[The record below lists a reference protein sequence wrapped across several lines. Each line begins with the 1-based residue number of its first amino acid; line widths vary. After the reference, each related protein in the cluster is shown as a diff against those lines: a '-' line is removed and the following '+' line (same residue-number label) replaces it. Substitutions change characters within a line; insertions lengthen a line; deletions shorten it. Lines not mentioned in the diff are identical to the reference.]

1 MNPEDI
7 AAKCEEVAA
16 ALIAEND
23 SKEVYNI
30 EVTTAEVNTSEEI
43 TEISDIH
50 RGTVDNP
57 FLFDAKVPELEKFV
71 LVNMF
76 VAGKNASVQQAK
88 LDQFVNCVRRDLGEH
103 IVDTLG
109 VLSAIHNVLPN
120 TEVNDKVLG
129 WLKEVKSG
137 QYSRLTNG
145 IVQLAEHIGAGKID
159 LKNCN
164 RSQLIKIKGIGY
176 KTASMFLMYTRRNG
190 PPVACLDTHILK
202 YLREETQTPNVPLT
216 TPVVKAEY
224 RRLEDAFLAIV
235 RTTGK
240 SVAEFDFEIWSRYR
254 QKVNTSDSVPVQEST
269 VVITEPVSTGA
280 VEALI

>member
-1 MNPEDI
+1 MNPDQIDTSLETAI
-7 AAKCEEVAA
+7 AAV
-16 ALIAEND
+16 IAHENTT

-30 EVTTAEVNTSEEI
+30 EVTTSEET

-57 FLFDAKVPELEKFV
+57 FLFDAKVSELEKFI

-103 IVDTLG
+103 IVDALG
-109 VLSAIHNVLPN
+109 VLSAIHNSLAN
-120 TEVNDKVLG
+120 DEVNDKVLG
-129 WLKEVKSG
+129 WLKEVKAG

-164 RSQLIKIKGIGY
+164 RAQLIKIKGIGY

-190 PPVACLDTHILK
+190 PAVACLDTHILK
-202 YLREETQTPNVPLT
+202 YLREETQTPDVPMT

-224 RRLEDAFLAIV
+224 QRLEAAFLAIV
-235 RTTGK
+235 RATGK

-269 VVITEPVSTGA
+269 VIINEPVATGSA
-280 VEALI
+280 DSLF

>member
-1 MNPEDI
+1 MNQDETDT
-7 AAKCEEVAA
+7 AKLETAIDA
-16 ALIAEND
+16 DTSIEND
-23 SKEVYNI
+23 ISKEVYNV
-30 EVTTAEVNTSEEI
+30 EVTTSEE
-43 TEISDIH
+43 TSEISDIH

-57 FLFDAKVPELEKFV
+57 FLYDAKPAELEKFV

-88 LDQFVNCVRRDLGEH
+88 LDQFVNCVRRDLGEI

-109 VLSAIHNVLPN
+109 VLSAIHNVLSDA
-120 TEVNDKVLG
+120 EVNDRVLG

-137 QYSRLTNG
+137 QYTRLTNG

-164 RSQLIKIKGIGY
+164 RQHLIKIKGIGY
-176 KTASMFLMYTRRNG
+176 KTASMFLLYTRRNLA
-190 PPVACLDTHILK
+190 VACLDTHILK

-216 TPVVKAEY
+216 TPNVKLEY
-224 RRLEDAFLAIV
+224 RRLEEAFLRIV
-235 RTTGK
+235 KASNK

-254 QKVNTSDSVPVQEST
+254 QKVNTSDSIPVQAST
-269 VVITEPVSTGA
+269 VVTNELVSTGS
-280 VEALI
+280 VDALI

>member
-7 AAKCEEVAA
+7 AACEEVAA
-16 ALIAEND
+16 TLIAENIY
-23 SKEVYNI
+23 KEVYNI
-30 EVTTAEVNTSEEI
+30 EVTSSEET
-43 TEISDIH
+43 TEISDTH

-109 VLSAIHNVLPN
+109 VLSAIHNTLTN
-120 TEVNDKVLG
+120 DEVNDKVLG

-145 IVQLAEHIGAGKID
+145 IVQLAEHIGSGKID

-164 RSQLIKIKGIGY
+164 RAQLTKIKGIGY

-216 TPVVKAEY
+216 TPVVRAEY

>member
-16 ALIAEND
+16 TLIAENT
-23 SKEVYNI
+23 SKEAYNI
-30 EVTTAEVNTSEEI
+30 EVTTSEET

-120 TEVNDKVLG
+120 AEVNAKVLS
-129 WLKEVKSG
+129 WLREVKSG
-137 QYSRLTNG
+137 QYSRLTAG

-164 RSQLIKIKGIGY
+164 RPQLIKIKGIGY

-202 YLREETQTPNVPLT
+202 YLREETQTPNVPLA

-224 RRLEDAFLAIV
+224 CRLEDAFLAIV

>member
-1 MNPEDI
+1 MNPEEI
-7 AAKCEEVAA
+7 AATAKLDEAIAA
-16 ALIAEND
+16 VISHEN
-23 SKEVYNI
+23 SSSTEVYNI
-30 EVTTAEVNTSEEI
+30 EVTTSEET

-57 FLFDAKVPELEKFV
+57 FLFDAKVAELEKFI

-109 VLSAIHNVLPN
+109 VLSAIHNSLTN
-120 TEVNDKVLG
+120 DEVNDKVLG
-129 WLKEVKSG
+129 WLKEVKAG

-164 RSQLIKIKGIGY
+164 RAQLIKIKGIGY

-190 PPVACLDTHILK
+190 SPVACLDTHILK

-216 TPVVKAEY
+216 TPVVKADY
-224 RRLEDAFLAIV
+224 LRLEDAFLAIV

-280 VEALI
+280 VEALF

>member
-1 MNPEDI
+1 MNPKDT
-7 AAKCEEVAA
+7 APVGEEVAA
-16 ALIAEND
+16 TLIAENI
-23 SKEVYNI
+23 SKEVYTI
-30 EVTTAEVNTSEEI
+30 EVTSSEET

-57 FLFDAKVPELEKFV
+57 FLFDANVAELEKFI

-109 VLSAIHNVLPN
+109 VLSAIHNSLAN
-120 TEVNDKVLG
+120 DEVNDKVLG

-145 IVQLAEHIGAGKID
+145 IVQLAEHIGSGKID

-164 RSQLIKIKGIGY
+164 RAQLTRIKGIGY
-176 KTASMFLMYTRRNG
+176 KTASMFLMYTRRSG

-216 TPVVKAEY
+216 TPVVRVEY
-224 RRLEDAFLAIV
+224 RRLEDVFLSIV

-254 QKVNTSDSVPVQEST
+254 HKVNTSDSAPVQEST

>member
-7 AAKCEEVAA
+7 AACEEVAA
-16 ALIAEND
+16 TLIAENI
-23 SKEVYNI
+23 SKEVYTI
-30 EVTTAEVNTSEEI
+30 EVTSSEET
-43 TEISDIH
+43 TEISDTH

-109 VLSAIHNVLPN
+109 VLSAIHNTLTN
-120 TEVNDKVLG
+120 DEVNDKVLG

-164 RSQLIKIKGIGY
+164 RAQLTKIKGIGY

-216 TPVVKAEY
+216 TPVVRAEY

>member
-1 MNPEDI
+1 MNPDEIDT
-7 AAKCEEVAA
+7 AKLETAIDA
-16 ALIAEND
+16 DTSIEND
-23 SKEVYNI
+23 TSKEVYNV
-30 EVTTAEVNTSEEI
+30 EVTTSEE
-43 TEISDIH
+43 TNEISDIH

-57 FLFDAKVPELEKFV
+57 FLYDAKPAELEKFV

-88 LDQFVNCVRRDLGEH
+88 LDQFVNCVRRDLGEI

-109 VLSAIHNVLPN
+109 VLSAIHNVLSDA
-120 TEVNDKVLG
+120 EVNNRVLG

-137 QYSRLTNG
+137 QYTRLTNG

-164 RSQLIKIKGIGY
+164 RQHLIRIKGIGY
-176 KTASMFLMYTRRNG
+176 KTASMFLLYTRRNLA
-190 PPVACLDTHILK
+190 VACLDTHILK

-216 TPVVKAEY
+216 TPNVKLEY
-224 RRLEDAFLAIV
+224 RRLEEAFLRIV
-235 RTTGK
+235 NASNK

-254 QKVNTSDSVPVQEST
+254 QKVNTSDSIPVQAST
-269 VVITEPVSTGA
+269 VVTNELVSTGS
-280 VEALI
+280 VDALI